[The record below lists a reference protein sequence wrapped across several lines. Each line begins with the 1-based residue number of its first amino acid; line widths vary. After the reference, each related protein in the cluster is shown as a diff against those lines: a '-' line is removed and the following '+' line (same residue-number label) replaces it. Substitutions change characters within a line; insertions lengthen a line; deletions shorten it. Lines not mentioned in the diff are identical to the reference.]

1 MRKKIDYHA
10 LLNSSSHRGV
20 PRRSLSQLLLRSGW
34 HAPDGRPPY
43 APDPPLPQDLS
54 TREAW
59 RMLVVFG
66 GARVEIAQQ

>member
-1 MRKKIDYHA
+1 
-10 LLNSSSHRGV
+10 
-20 PRRSLSQLLLRSGW
+20 LLRSGS

-54 TREAW
+54 TRELGGFAMVSR

-66 GARVEIAQQ
+66 GALVEIAQQ